1 MFKTESGCFEED
13 NARTC
18 LLLWERINETKWELD
33 LISKKKKSKRQVHVA
48 LMRKRQISP
57 RSPVTPKFLDTLISF
72 KPFGF
77 CEGNSSLYSH

>member
-33 LISKKKKSKRQVHVA
+33 LISTKRKA
-48 LMRKRQISP
+48 KGRF
-57 RSPVTPKFLDTLISF
+57 T
-72 KPFGF
+72 
-77 CEGNSSLYSH
+77 